1 MPTTIID
8 QIIELAA
15 AAIEAVTVA
24 NGYQVNVVEVYR
36 PKSLRGHNRNAP
48 VSYTVQLLMGDP
60 AENEELALMGNPPII
75 AWDQPLKLDCIF
87 RPSDTASE
95 AIEKELNVFWSD
107 VSRALMFDP
116 QWTDLAIDSVLTSPE
131 YDIDAAG
138 TCYVTGHLNITY
150 RVKDNDPWTRWQ
162 QAPSYTAILNGGE
175 AGTEDYDAIIIG

>member
-75 AWDQPLKLDCIF
+75 AWDQPLKLDC
-87 RPSDTASE
+87 
-95 AIEKELNVFWSD
+95 
-107 VSRALMFDP
+107 
-116 QWTDLAIDSVLTSPE
+116 TSPE

-150 RVKDNDPWTRWQ
+150 RVKENDPWTRWQ

-175 AGTEDYDAIIIG
+175 SGTENYDEVIIG